1 MPLKVWTVKKEI
13 KSVECR
19 FIKCKI
25 IYVKNVLH
33 FSSQGEAK
41 GQRILWMRDTIE
53 KMTTSQVMTA
63 VCIAEDVRVD
73 EAKYGRDETQL
84 LSETQAERRAKNKS
98 NEMNN

>member
-1 MPLKVWTVKKEI
+1 
-13 KSVECR
+13 
-19 FIKCKI
+19 
-25 IYVKNVLH
+25 
-33 FSSQGEAK
+33 
-41 GQRILWMRDTIE
+41 MRETIE